1 MHLTAMQEVQF
12 NCVENTVLRRA
23 WKRWRR
29 DVDMTMLPSESE
41 VCRFEVEISGSLV
54 KEAYEIRVEENKIQ
68 IQAGDELGVIYG
80 FLYLSERFLGIA
92 PFWFWNDQTFERK
105 SFIDIPNGKYVS
117 PVYKLRFRGWFI
129 NDEVL
134 LDAWGKDRFD
144 EDTGITENEAF
155 EMAMEALLRLG
166 GNMVIPGTDHNSHKY
181 TKLAADM
188 GLWITHHHAEPLG
201 AKMFAREYPDKIPS
215 YRQYPELF
223 HGLWRKAI
231 EEQSAYKVIWNIG
244 FRGQGDRPFWADDP
258 QYDTPQKRGELISSL
273 IKKQYDMLC
282 EYMEEPICCTNL
294 YGEVMELY
302 RQGFIS
308 LPENVIYI
316 WADNGYGK
324 MVSRRQGNH
333 NPRIEALPAKPQG
346 RHGIYYHASF
356 YDLQAASHITML
368 PNSVEFV
375 ERELNG
381 AMERGVK
388 DFLVVNCSNVRPH
401 TYMLHAIADIWG
413 KEQEV
418 YTLLYY
424 PLCGDR
430 VRQLYD
436 RYFGALISYG
446 DHEDEHAGEQFY
458 HYTMRAVC
466 HGWLASR
473 FEEAEPALKWAAG
486 ECSLTEQVRWLRDKV
501 EDALPGLSKYYE
513 DCMAFIPAGNEPS
526 SSARTMPRGSNTH
539 RLAAGYLTEG
549 SNHVDGARER
559 QLFSDSVLLQATIHY
574 KSLLAEKVMC
584 EAYEDSLK
592 GQQEQA
598 FLKIGRS
605 IEYLQEILAAMK
617 AADHD
622 KWEGFYD
629 NDCLTD
635 VKFTVHMLRHVMGYI
650 RNLGEGP
657 NFYRWAL
664 KYGDG
669 GINNGVVLIT
679 NMRNH
684 LTDWEMYL
692 MMKGEE
698 TYR

>member
-1 MHLTAMQEVQF
+1 MRLTSVQEVRF
-12 NCVENTVLRRA
+12 YCVENSILRRA
-23 WKRWRR
+23 WKRWQR
-29 DVDMTMLPSESE
+29 DVAMTMLPSEGK
-41 VCRFEVEISGSLV
+41 VCRFEVQISESLE
-54 KEAYEIRVEENKIQ
+54 KEAYAIEVESDMVR
-68 IQAGDELGVIYG
+68 IQAGDELGVIYSL
-80 FLYLSERFLGIA
+80 LYLSERYLGIA
-92 PFWFWNDQTFERK
+92 PFWFWNDQTFEK
-105 SFIDIPNGKYVS
+105 KTLIEIPEGRYIS

-134 LDAWGKDRFD
+134 LDAWGKDAFD
-144 EDTGITENEAF
+144 KDTGITENEAF

-181 TKLAADM
+181 AKLAADM

-302 RQGFIS
+302 RRGFIT

-333 NPRIEALPAKPQG
+333 NPRIEALPARPQG

-368 PNSVEFV
+368 PNSVDFV
-375 ERELNG
+375 ERELHG
-381 AMERGVK
+381 AMERGIK

-401 TYMLHAIADIWG
+401 TYMLHAIAGIWG
-413 KEQEV
+413 KEQEA
-418 YTLLYY
+418 YTHLYY
-424 PLCGDR
+424 PVCGDR
-430 VRQLYD
+430 VQQLYD
-436 RYFGALISYG
+436 RYFQALISYG
-446 DHEDEHAGEQFY
+446 GNEDEHAGEQFY

-466 HGWLASR
+466 HGWLAGR
-473 FEEAEPALKWAAG
+473 FEEAEPDLEWAAG
-486 ECSLTEQVRWLRDKV
+486 ERSLTEQVKWLYDKA
-501 EDALPGLSKYYE
+501 EEALPGLQRYYE
-513 DCMAFIPAGNEPS
+513 DCRAFLREPDH
-526 SSARTMPRGSNTH
+526 GK
-539 RLAAGYLTEG
+539 Y
-549 SNHVDGARER
+549 ARER
-559 QLFSDSVLLQATIHY
+559 QLFSDSVLLQAVIHY
-574 KSLLAEKVMC
+574 KSLMAEKMVC
-584 EAYEDSLK
+584 ESYEDSLK

-605 IEYLQEILAAMK
+605 IEYLQEIMVAMK

-635 VKFTVHMLRHVMGYI
+635 VKFTVYMLRHVMGYI

-657 NFYRWAL
+657 HFYKWAL

-684 LTDWEMYL
+684 LTDWEIYL
-692 MMKGEE
+692 VMKGKE
-698 TYR
+698 TYE

>member
-1 MHLTAMQEVQF
+1 MRLTSVQEVQF
-12 NCVENTVLRRA
+12 HCVENSVLRRA

-29 DVDMTMLPSESE
+29 DVDMTMLPSEAE
-41 VCRFEVEISGSLV
+41 VCRFDVEISDSLERESYV
-54 KEAYEIRVEENKIQ
+54 IEVGDDIIRIH
-68 IQAGDELGVIYG
+68 AGDELGVIYSL
-80 FLYLSERFLGIA
+80 LYLSERYLGIA

-105 SFIDIPNGKYVS
+105 SYIDIPDGKYIS
-117 PVYKLRFRGWFI
+117 PAYKLRFRGWFI

-134 LDAWGKDRFD
+134 LDAWGKEEFD
-144 EDTGITENEAF
+144 KDTGITENEAF

-181 TKLAADM
+181 VKLAADM

-215 YRQYPELF
+215 YKQYPELF

-231 EEQSAYKVIWNIG
+231 EEQSANKVIWNIG

-282 EYMEEPICCTNL
+282 EYLEEPVCCTNL

-302 RQGFIS
+302 RQGFIT
-308 LPENVIYI
+308 LPDNVIYI

-333 NPRIEALPAKPQG
+333 NPRIEALPTNPQG
-346 RHGIYYHASF
+346 HHGIYYHASF

-375 ERELNG
+375 EGELHR

-401 TYMLHAIADIWG
+401 TYILNAIAGIWG
-413 KEQEV
+413 KEQEA
-418 YTLLYY
+418 YTRLYY
-424 PLCGDR
+424 PLCR
-430 VRQLYD
+430 EKVQQLYD
-436 RYFGALISYG
+436 RYFQALLSYG
-446 DHEDEHAGEQFY
+446 DKEDEHGGEQFY

-466 HGWLASR
+466 HGWLAGR
-473 FEEAEPALKWAAG
+473 FGETEPDLKWAAG
-486 ECSLTEQVRWLRDKV
+486 ERSLTEQVKWLYDKA
-501 EDALPGLSKYYE
+501 EEALPGLKVYYE
-513 DCMAFIPAGNEPS
+513 DCRAFLEDADHE
-526 SSARTMPRGSNTH
+526 
-539 RLAAGYLTEG
+539 EW
-549 SNHVDGARER
+549 VQER
-559 QLFSDSVLLQATIHY
+559 QLFSDSVLLQAVIHY
-574 KSLLAEKVMC
+574 KSLLAEKMLC
-584 EAYEDSLK
+584 ESYKDSLK

-605 IEYLQEILAAMK
+605 IEYLQEILTAMK

-635 VKFTVHMLRHVMGYI
+635 VKFTVHMLRHVLGYV

-657 NFYRWAL
+657 HFYKWAL

-669 GINNGVVLIT
+669 GAGNGVVLIT

-692 MMKGEE
+692 VMKGAEAHNQI
-698 TYR
+698 